1 MPVLPVT
8 TAVAKAEMLIREPAE
23 RVFDAFIDPRVTANF
38 WFTKG
43 SGPLEPGK
51 QVTWRWDMYDLAV
64 GVTVKAIEAQKRILI
79 EWSSKGSAPT
89 TVEWRFTARS
99 DGTYVSVTNE
109 GFTGDP
115 ESLVEQVRTATE
127 GFALV
132 LAGAKAFLEHG
143 LRLNLIGDR
152 HPDGL
157 GGR

>member
-8 TAVAKAEMLIREPAE
+8 TAVAKAEMLIRETAE

-38 WFTKG
+38 WFTQG
-43 SGPLEPGK
+43 SGPLKPGK
-51 QVTWRWDMYDLAV
+51 QVTWRWDMYDLDV

-79 EWSSKGSAPT
+79 EWSPKGSAPT
-89 TVEWRFTARS
+89 TVEWRFTARP

-109 GFTGDP
+109 GLTGDP
-115 ESLVEQVRTATE
+115 ESLVDQVRTATE

-143 LRLNLIGDR
+143 LRLNLVEDR